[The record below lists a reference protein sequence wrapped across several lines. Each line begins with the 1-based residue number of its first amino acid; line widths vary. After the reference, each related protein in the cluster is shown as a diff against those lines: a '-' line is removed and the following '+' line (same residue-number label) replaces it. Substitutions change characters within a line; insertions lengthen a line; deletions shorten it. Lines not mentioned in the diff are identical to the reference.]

1 MDSRVRPPERF
12 VDNQSVKARVD
23 NSSTG
28 HSRKEVRNPLEILS
42 FWLKVKAF
50 QSRRTVTE
58 LSAGRPRRFSKGNE
72 LKNAPVIA
80 ESRTSLWTTDEA
92 NEQILVVGKI
102 QNLRI
107 ARRNLDGLEIE
118 ANEVFSFWRHVGRAS
133 RRKGYV
139 AGREL
144 REGCLIP
151 STGGGLCQ
159 LSNALYDAA
168 LQAGF
173 EIIERHAHT
182 KAIPG
187 SLAEAGRD
195 ATVFWN
201 YVDLRFKARNRFR
214 IEVQLTSEDLLIRFK
229 AEQRNSPHY
238 YPVQISRDLTTIN
251 SCISCGQS
259 TCARHPRSI
268 YAPTLQTAYLL
279 DDYWPEF
286 DRYIQSSR
294 NDDDTIFIPID
305 GERLGKSN
313 YAWSTEGFR
322 QTNQARLT
330 ALLRAWNTR
339 RARHGADRQ
348 RLRLKYNERLAR
360 QFASQIGYQNS
371 HLVIM
376 QSLLPYLWRDGHLQG
391 RTFDVL
397 MTGLPS
403 ETLQQRLDQAL
414 NKHPESPTL
423 GDFRASESLLI
434 DEREALTHARKLVTP
449 HSEVAQLFP
458 DKTELLNWIVP
469 NENVFTRRSTV
480 RNSIAFPAST
490 LGRKGVYQL
499 REALNTFDV
508 ELILCGPILE
518 DENFWQ
524 GFNIRHCND
533 HNWLNATAVVLPSIV
548 ESKPRRLL
556 QAVAAGVPV
565 IASSA
570 CGLTHVGSVTTI
582 PTGDLDALRNALL
595 SVIN

>member
-1 MDSRVRPPERF
+1 M
-12 VDNQSVKARVD
+12 KARPD
-23 NSSTG
+23 NGSPN
-28 HSRKEVRNPLEILS
+28 HSRKEVQTLPDLLS
-42 FWLKVKAF
+42 FWLKAKAF
-50 QSRRTVTE
+50 QSRRAVTE
-58 LSAGRPRRFSKGNE
+58 FCLGRPRRFSKGNE
-72 LKNAPVIA
+72 LKSAPVIA

-92 NEQILVVGKI
+92 NEQILVIGKI

-107 ARRNLDGLEIE
+107 AIRKLNGLEIK
-118 ANEVFSFWRHVGRAS
+118 ANEVFSFWRHIGRAS

-173 EIIERHAHT
+173 EIVERHAHT
-182 KAIPG
+182 QVIPG

-214 IEVQLTSEDLLIRFK
+214 IEVQLTSNDLLLRFK
-229 AEQRNSPHY
+229 AEQRNSHHY
-238 YPVQISRDLTTIN
+238 YPVQVNRDQTTIG
-251 SCISCGQS
+251 SCISCRQS
-259 TCARHPRSI
+259 ACVRQPRSI
-268 YAPTLQTAYLL
+268 HVPTQKTAYLL

-286 DRYIQSSR
+286 DRYIKSSH
-294 NDDDTIFIPID
+294 NNNDTIFIPID

-348 RLRLKYNERLAR
+348 RLRLKYNEKLAR
-360 QFASQIGYQNS
+360 QFASQISYQHT

-391 RTFDVL
+391 RTFDAL

-403 ETLQQRLDQAL
+403 EILQQRLDQAL

-434 DEREALTHARKLVTP
+434 DEKEALTHARKLVTP

-458 DKTELLNWIVP
+458 DKTELLNWIIP
-469 NENVFTRRSTV
+469 NKNLFTRRPTI

-499 REALNTFDV
+499 REALKTFDV

-518 DENFWQ
+518 DENFWK
-524 GFNIRHCND
+524 GFNIRRCND
-533 HNWLNATAVVLPSIV
+533 NDWLNATAVVLPSIV
-548 ESKPRRLL
+548 ESKPRKLL

-570 CGLTHVGSVTTI
+570 CGLTNVGSVTTI
-582 PTGDLDALRNALL
+582 PTGDVDALRNALL